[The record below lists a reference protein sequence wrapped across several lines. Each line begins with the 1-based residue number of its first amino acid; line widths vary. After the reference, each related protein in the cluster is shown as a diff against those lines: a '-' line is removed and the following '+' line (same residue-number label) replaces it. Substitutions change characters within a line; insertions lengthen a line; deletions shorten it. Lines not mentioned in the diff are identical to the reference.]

1 MSDILIYTDGAY
13 SFSRDQGGVGVV
25 FVKDN
30 KGFNVLENIV
40 YGFNCYATTKE
51 DKQVLTNIILNSL
64 KNEEV
69 FKHKGYNGKT
79 LGAFCVPYLKQ
90 SPELK
95 PVVELY
101 KLNQETANMQDNN
114 GKTILDH
121 CEFYSEK

>member
-1 MSDILIYTDGAY
+1 M
-13 SFSRDQGGVGVV
+13 
-25 FVKDN
+25 
-30 KGFNVLENIV
+30 
-40 YGFNCYATTKE
+40 
-51 DKQVLTNIILNSL
+51 
-64 KNEEV
+64 